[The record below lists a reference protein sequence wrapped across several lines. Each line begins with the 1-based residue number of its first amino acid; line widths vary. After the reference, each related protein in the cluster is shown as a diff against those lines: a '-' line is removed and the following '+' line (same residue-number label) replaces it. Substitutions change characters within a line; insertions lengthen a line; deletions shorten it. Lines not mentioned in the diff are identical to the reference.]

1 MNKYQELLKAHNL
14 KATHQRLAIL
24 NSIDAAEHIDIDFLY
39 SKLLENFSS
48 LSKATL
54 YRNINDLLASDIIE
68 EIKLPELKQQY
79 EIKKEPHIHLL
90 CKNCNKV
97 KDLNFNLDSVYNEI
111 SSENQFK
118 IEKSFIVIKG
128 LCINCI

>member
-1 MNKYQELLKAHNL
+1 MDKYQELLKSHHL
-14 KATHQRLAIL
+14 KSTHQRLAIL
-24 NSIDAAEHIDIDFLY
+24 NNIDDAGHIDIDLLY

-68 EIKLPELKQQY
+68 EIKLPQLKQQY
-79 EIKKEPHIHLL
+79 EIKKEPHMHLL
-90 CKNCNKV
+90 CKNCNSI
-97 KDLNFNLDSVYNEI
+97 KDISSNLDSIYGEI
-111 SSENQFK
+111 SKDNQFK

-128 LCINCI
+128 ICVNCA